1 MVQKNILASILI
13 NNYNNKLFF
22 KKCLKSSL
30 NQSYKNLEI
39 IVFDDVSNDGAEKY
53 LKSIKNK
60 KVKKIF
66 NKKKISES
74 GAINQFNAIQKSFL
88 KSKGEII
95 FLLDGDDA
103 FLKNKVKYFVNFFKK
118 NKNLEFTQDNPI
130 YYYPE
135 NKLKEKKVFRSKM
148 LTLHTWPY
156 FNPTSTM
163 IFRRNFLK
171 KLLNEINF
179 SKNKFFKMY
188 FDARAFIYIY
198 FFSKNYASSEKY
210 LTLYTQNIKG
220 DTIKNYNSKNS
231 FWWERRKEYHYFV
244 KNLFSKKKKKHIKLF
259 DYYFTFL
266 VSWIY
271 QKFN

>member
-103 FLKNKVKYFVNFFKK
+103 FLENKVEYFVNFFKI

-130 YYYPE
+130 YYYP
-135 NKLKEKKVFRSKM
+135 KKKIQR
-148 LTLHTWPY
+148 
-156 FNPTSTM
+156 
-163 IFRRNFLK
+163 K
-171 KLLNEINF
+171 KSI
-179 SKNKFFKMY
+179 K
-188 FDARAFIYIY
+188 
-198 FFSKNYASSEKY
+198 
-210 LTLYTQNIKG
+210 IKG
-220 DTIKNYNSKNS
+220 VN
-231 FWWERRKEYHYFV
+231 FPHLAVF
-244 KNLFSKKKKKHIKLF
+244 
-259 DYYFTFL
+259 
-266 VSWIY
+266 
-271 QKFN
+271 

>member
-103 FLKNKVKYFVNFFKK
+103 FLENKVEYFVNFFK
-118 NKNLEFTQDNPI
+118 NK
-130 YYYPE
+130 
-135 NKLKEKKVFRSKM
+135 
-148 LTLHTWPY
+148 
-156 FNPTSTM
+156 
-163 IFRRNFLK
+163 
-171 KLLNEINF
+171 
-179 SKNKFFKMY
+179 
-188 FDARAFIYIY
+188 
-198 FFSKNYASSEKY
+198 
-210 LTLYTQNIKG
+210 
-220 DTIKNYNSKNS
+220 
-231 FWWERRKEYHYFV
+231 
-244 KNLFSKKKKKHIKLF
+244 
-259 DYYFTFL
+259 
-266 VSWIY
+266 
-271 QKFN
+271 